1 MIPIPIDPRLRKS
14 PITDHLP
21 MNTQNQY
28 VREIKERKIFG
39 LIDCGNALSG
49 DAQAVHLSRYLI
61 TLHRTVLIRIH
72 WCGAN
77 V

>member
-28 VREIKERKIFG
+28 VREIKEREIFG
-39 LIDCGNALSG
+39 SLTAGK
-49 DAQAVHLSRYLI
+49 
-61 TLHRTVLIRIH
+61 HRPVTHKLCICH
-72 WCGAN
+72 DT
-77 V
+77 